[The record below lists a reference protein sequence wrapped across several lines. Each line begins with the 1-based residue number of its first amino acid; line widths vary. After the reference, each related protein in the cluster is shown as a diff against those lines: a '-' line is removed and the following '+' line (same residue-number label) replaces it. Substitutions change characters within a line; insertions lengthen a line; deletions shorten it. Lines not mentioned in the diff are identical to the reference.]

1 MILGGIKVAFTTEN
15 RKVSDIFQRSAIYR
29 VPRYQRDYVWKEVNW
44 KELWID
50 LQFTLENENEIQ
62 WSHFLGTIVLNK
74 SNNSESGLE
83 VYEIIDGQQRLLT
96 LYILMI
102 VIYKSFKNQSTNEE
116 ANINNYIYYT
126 FLTSLTKESEKKVMI
141 DNELYNTDIQEL
153 IDAATNNKLVSREN
167 KLYNVFMYFDSYLKG
182 KNYSYLDKFLNKLLS
197 VNIVEITSDE
207 DEEIYN
213 IFEVLNARG
222 QKLKQIELLKNH
234 IMKYVQPRN
243 IEFIDRA
250 KVKWM
255 NIQNNIEHLSD
266 PDVII
271 QHFAKCYIEKNA
283 ENRNS
288 IYRLIKEEIKIE
300 DLSEFLDAL
309 ESFSVV
315 YKEISSNDSKDSVIR
330 YFDIKRNQQIRS
342 LLCAIYVLNSEEII
356 NDFVKE
362 KALLQLRNFFFIF
375 NTTQQTSNR
384 TDKIISSISFKI
396 YNCKYENEFKILF
409 SEFMYEL
416 ETYILNKD
424 YKVMFETNQSFK
436 YSNKDKTLKRNS
448 RLVKYILELICDM
461 DQKDTKLDYNA
472 LTIEHLISD
481 NGSISNASI
490 WNLTLTSEDINS
502 EKLKNKAV
510 NEKVKIL
517 KENSS
522 IRLNLALDKYIENE
536 EFNFDKRKVDI
547 INAIFDDIFTF
558 DKTIF
563 EINNNDIIKYRDQ
576 YDFLKNKTKDFE
588 LLEILKKY
596 GINFEIKINKDPK
609 LAIYKE
615 RWNSYISGNY

>member
-1 MILGGIKVAFTTEN
+1 MAFTTEN
-15 RKVSDIFQRSAIYR
+15 RKVSDIFQRSAIYK

-50 LQFTLENENEIQ
+50 LQFTLANESEIQ

-74 SNNSESGLE
+74 SNNESGLE

-96 LYILMI
+96 IYILMI
-102 VIYKSFKNQSTNEE
+102 VIYKNFKIQSENEE
-116 ANINNYIYYT
+116 ANINNYIYNT
-126 FLTSLTKESEKKVMI
+126 FLTSLTKESVKKIMI
-141 DNELYNTDIQEL
+141 DNELYNIDIKEM
-153 IDAATNNKLVSREN
+153 IDVATNNKMPSKEN
-167 KLYNVFMYFDSYLKG
+167 KLYNVFSYFDFNLRGRDYT
-182 KNYSYLDKFLNKLLS
+182 YLDKFLNKLLS

-222 QKLKQIELLKNH
+222 RKLKQIELLKNH
-234 IMKYVQPRN
+234 IMKYVQPRDV
-243 IEFIDRA
+243 EFIDQA
-250 KVKWM
+250 KVKWR

-288 IYRLIKEEIKIE
+288 IYRLIKEEIKID
-300 DLSEFLDAL
+300 DLSEFLNAF
-309 ESFSVV
+309 EFFSVV

-342 LLCAIYVLNSEEII
+342 LLCAIYVLNSEGII
-356 NDFVKE
+356 NDDVKE

-384 TDKIISSISFKI
+384 TDKIISSISFAI
-396 YNCKYENEFKILF
+396 YNCKYESEFKILF

-416 ETYILNKD
+416 ETYISNKD
-424 YKVMFETNQSFK
+424 YKLMFETNQSFK

-448 RLVKYILELICDM
+448 RLVKYILELICDFE
-461 DQKDTKLDYNA
+461 QHDTMLDYNT
-472 LTIEHLISD
+472 LTIEHLVSD
-481 NGSISNASI
+481 DGSMKNASI

-502 EKLKNKAV
+502 EKLKNKSV
-510 NEKVKIL
+510 NDKIKIL

-522 IRLNLALDKYIENE
+522 IRLNLTLEKYFENE
-536 EFNFDKRKVDI
+536 EFNFDKRKEDI
-547 INAIFDDIFTF
+547 INFIFDDVFIF
-558 DKTIF
+558 DKMVF
-563 EINNNDIIKYRDQ
+563 GINDSDIKKYKEQ
-576 YDFLKNKTKDFE
+576 HDFLGNRIKDLE

-596 GINFEIKINKDPK
+596 GKLFEIKINNDPS
-609 LAIYKE
+609 LAEYKE
-615 RWNSYISGNY
+615 RWNNYISSNDK

>member
-1 MILGGIKVAFTTEN
+1 MAFTTEN
-15 RKVSDIFQRSAIYR
+15 RKVSDIFQRSAIYK

-50 LQFTLENENEIQ
+50 LQFTLANESEIQ

-74 SNNSESGLE
+74 SNNESGLE

-96 LYILMI
+96 IYILMI
-102 VIYKSFKNQSTNEE
+102 VIYKNFKIQSENEE
-116 ANINNYIYYT
+116 ANINNYIYNT
-126 FLTSLTKESEKKVMI
+126 FLTSLTKESVKKIMI
-141 DNELYNTDIQEL
+141 DNELYNIDIKEM
-153 IDAATNNKLVSREN
+153 IDVATNNKMPSKEN
-167 KLYNVFMYFDSYLKG
+167 KLYNVFSYFDFNLRGRDYT
-182 KNYSYLDKFLNKLLS
+182 YLDKFLNKLLS

-222 QKLKQIELLKNH
+222 RKLKQIELLKNH
-234 IMKYVQPRN
+234 IMKYVQPRDV
-243 IEFIDRA
+243 EFIDQA
-250 KVKWM
+250 KVKWR

-288 IYRLIKEEIKIE
+288 IYRLIKEEIKID
-300 DLSEFLDAL
+300 DLSEFLNAF
-309 ESFSVV
+309 EFFSVV

-342 LLCAIYVLNSEEII
+342 LLCAIYVLNSEGII
-356 NDFVKE
+356 NDDVKE

-384 TDKIISSISFKI
+384 TDKIISSISFAI
-396 YNCKYENEFKILF
+396 YNCKYESEFKILF

-416 ETYILNKD
+416 ETYISNKD
-424 YKVMFETNQSFK
+424 YKLMFETNQSFK

-448 RLVKYILELICDM
+448 RLVKYILELICDFE
-461 DQKDTKLDYNA
+461 QHDTMLDYNT
-472 LTIEHLISD
+472 LTIEHLVSD
-481 NGSISNASI
+481 DGSMKNASI

-502 EKLKNKAV
+502 EKLKNKSV
-510 NEKVKIL
+510 NDKIKIL
-517 KENSS
+517 NENSS
-522 IRLNLALDKYIENE
+522 IRLNLTLEKYFENE
-536 EFNFDKRKVDI
+536 EFNFDKRKEDI
-547 INAIFDDIFTF
+547 INFIFDDVFIF
-558 DKTIF
+558 DKMVF
-563 EINNNDIIKYRDQ
+563 GINDSDIKKYKEQ
-576 YDFLKNKTKDFE
+576 HDFLGNRIKDLE

-596 GINFEIKINKDPK
+596 GKLFEIKINNDPS
-609 LAIYKE
+609 LAEYKE
-615 RWNSYISGNY
+615 RWNNYISSNDK

>member
-1 MILGGIKVAFTTEN
+1 MAFTTEN
-15 RKVSDIFQRSAIYR
+15 RKVSDIFQRSAIYK

-50 LQFTLENENEIQ
+50 LQFTLANESEIQ

-74 SNNSESGLE
+74 SNNESGLE

-96 LYILMI
+96 IYILMI
-102 VIYKSFKNQSTNEE
+102 VIYKNFKIQSENEE
-116 ANINNYIYYT
+116 ANINNYIYNT
-126 FLTSLTKESEKKVMI
+126 FLTSLTKESVKKIMI
-141 DNELYNTDIQEL
+141 DNELYNIDIKEM
-153 IDAATNNKLVSREN
+153 IDVATNNKMLSKEN
-167 KLYNVFMYFDSYLKG
+167 KLYNVFSYFDFNLRGRDYT
-182 KNYSYLDKFLNKLLS
+182 YLDKFLNKLLS

-222 QKLKQIELLKNH
+222 RKLKQIELLKNH
-234 IMKYVQPRN
+234 IMKYVQPRDV
-243 IEFIDRA
+243 EFIDQA
-250 KVKWM
+250 KVKWR

-288 IYRLIKEEIKIE
+288 IYRLIKEEIKID
-300 DLSEFLDAL
+300 DLSEFLNAF

-342 LLCAIYVLNSEEII
+342 LLCAIYVLNSEGII
-356 NDFVKE
+356 NDDVKE

-384 TDKIISSISFKI
+384 TDKIISSISFAI
-396 YNCKYENEFKILF
+396 YNCKYESEFKILF
-409 SEFMYEL
+409 SEFMHEL
-416 ETYILNKD
+416 ETYISNKD
-424 YKVMFETNQSFK
+424 YKLMFETNQSFK

-448 RLVKYILELICDM
+448 RLVKYILELICDFE
-461 DQKDTKLDYNA
+461 QHDTMLDYNT
-472 LTIEHLISD
+472 LTIEHLVSD
-481 NGSISNASI
+481 DGSMKNASI

-502 EKLKNKAV
+502 EKLKNKSV
-510 NEKVKIL
+510 NDKIKIL

-522 IRLNLALDKYIENE
+522 IRLNLTLEKYFENE
-536 EFNFDKRKVDI
+536 EFNFDKRKEDI
-547 INAIFDDIFTF
+547 INFIFDDVFIF
-558 DKTIF
+558 DKMVF
-563 EINNNDIIKYRDQ
+563 GINDSDIKKYKEQ
-576 YDFLKNKTKDFE
+576 HDFLGNRIKDLE

-596 GINFEIKINKDPK
+596 GKLFEIKINNDPS
-609 LAIYKE
+609 LAEYKE
-615 RWNSYISGNY
+615 RWNNYISSNDK

>member
-116 ANINNYIYYT
+116 SNINNYIYYT

-153 IDAATNNKLVSREN
+153 IDAATDNKMVSREN

-255 NIQNNIEHLSD
+255 KIQNNIDHLSD

-342 LLCAIYVLNSEEII
+342 LLCAIYVLNSEGII
-356 NDFVKE
+356 NDYVKE

-547 INAIFDDIFTF
+547 INAIYDDIFTF

-563 EINNNDIIKYRDQ
+563 GINNNDIKKYRYR
-576 YDFLKNKTKDFE
+576 YDLLKNKTKDFE

-596 GINFEIKINKDPK
+596 GINFEIKINEDPK

>member
-1 MILGGIKVAFTTEN
+1 MTFTTEN
-15 RKVSDIFQRSAIYR
+15 RKVRDIFQRSVVYR
-29 VPRYQRDYVWKEVNW
+29 VPRYQRDYVWKEINW

-74 SNNSESGLE
+74 SKSSESGLE

-96 LYILMI
+96 LYALMI
-102 VIYKSFKNQSTNEE
+102 VIYKNFKNLAENEE
-116 ANINNYIYYT
+116 ANISNYIYNT
-126 FLTSLTKESEKKVMI
+126 FLTSLTKESVKRIMI
-141 DNELYNTDIQEL
+141 DNELYNTDIKEM
-153 IDAATNNKLVSREN
+153 IDAATNNKIVSREN
-167 KLYNVFMYFDSYLKG
+167 KLYNLYSYFDHNLRG
-182 KNYSYLDKFLNKLLS
+182 KNYIYLDKFLNKLLS

-234 IMKYVQPRN
+234 IMKYVQPRDD
-243 IEFIDRA
+243 EFIDQA
-250 KVKWM
+250 KTKWRH
-255 NIQNNIEHLSD
+255 IQKNIEHLSD
-266 PDVII
+266 SDIII

-288 IYRLIKEEIKIE
+288 IYRLIKEEIKID
-300 DLSEFLDAL
+300 DLSEFLNAF

-342 LLCAIYVLNSEEII
+342 LLCAIYVLNLKGII
-356 NDFVKE
+356 SDDVKK

-384 TDKIISSISFKI
+384 TDKIISSISFEI
-396 YNCKYENEFKILF
+396 YNCKYESEFKILF

-424 YKVMFETNQSFK
+424 YKLMFETNPSFT

-461 DQKDTKLDYNA
+461 NQQDTILDYNA
-472 LTIEHLISD
+472 LTIEHLMSD
-481 NGSISNASI
+481 DGTAKTASI

-502 EKLKNKAV
+502 EKLKNKSV
-510 NEKVKIL
+510 NDKVQIL
-517 KENSS
+517 KANSS
-522 IRLNLALDKYIENE
+522 IRLNLELDKYIENE
-536 EFNFDKRKVDI
+536 EFNFHKRKEDV
-547 INAIFDDIFTF
+547 INSIFNDVFTF

-563 EINNNDIIKYRDQ
+563 GINNKDIDKYRLQ
-576 YDFLKNKTKDFE
+576 YNLLKNKTKDLE
-588 LLEILKKY
+588 LLEMLKKY
-596 GINFEIKINKDPK
+596 GKFFEIKINNDPN
-609 LAIYKE
+609 LAMYSK
-615 RWNSYISGNY
+615 RWNAYLSNNC

>member
-1 MILGGIKVAFTTEN
+1 MAFTTEN

-50 LQFTLENENEIQ
+50 LQFTLANENEIQ

-74 SNNSESGLE
+74 SNNESGLE

-102 VIYKSFKNQSTNEE
+102 VIYKNFKNQSEHEE
-116 ANINNYIYYT
+116 ANINNYIYNT
-126 FLTSLTKESEKKVMI
+126 FLTSLTKESVKKIMI
-141 DNELYNTDIQEL
+141 DNELYNNDIKEMV
-153 IDAATNNKLVSREN
+153 DSATNNKMPSKEN
-167 KLYNVFMYFDSYLKG
+167 KLYSVFSYFDFNLRG
-182 KNYSYLDKFLNKLLS
+182 KDCSYLDKFLNKLLS
-197 VNIVEITSDE
+197 VNIVEIISDE

-234 IMKYVQPRN
+234 IMKYVKPRDV
-243 IEFIDRA
+243 EFIDQA
-250 KVKWM
+250 KMKWR
-255 NIQNNIEHLSD
+255 NIQHNIEHLSD

-283 ENRNS
+283 ENTNS
-288 IYRLIKEEIKIE
+288 IYRLIKEEIKID
-300 DLSEFLDAL
+300 DLSKFLDAF

-315 YKEISSNDSKDSVIR
+315 YKEISSNDPKDSVIR

-342 LLCAIYVLNSEEII
+342 LLCAIYVLNSKGII
-356 NDFVKE
+356 NDDIKQ

-384 TDKIISSISFKI
+384 TDKIISSISFAI

-416 ETYILNKD
+416 ETYISNKD
-424 YKVMFETNQSFK
+424 YKLMFETNQTFK

-448 RLVKYILELICDM
+448 RLVKYILELICDIE
-461 DQKDTKLDYNA
+461 QHDTKLDYNA
-472 LTIEHLISD
+472 LTIEHLVSD
-481 NGSISNASI
+481 DGSMNNASI
-490 WNLTLTSEDINS
+490 WNLTLTSEEINS
-502 EKLKNKAV
+502 EKLKNKSI
-510 NEKVKIL
+510 NDKIKIL

-522 IRLNLALDKYIENE
+522 IRLNLALEKY
-536 EFNFDKRKVDI
+536 F
-547 INAIFDDIFTF
+547 
-558 DKTIF
+558 
-563 EINNNDIIKYRDQ
+563 
-576 YDFLKNKTKDFE
+576 
-588 LLEILKKY
+588 
-596 GINFEIKINKDPK
+596 
-609 LAIYKE
+609 
-615 RWNSYISGNY
+615 